1 MVVAVCLS
9 GVCFGQDFQDK
20 PDALSADEKR
30 NESQV
35 DRLEEARKKWREA
48 MEGLDFPLILF
59 TQQESDEDI
68 KPGPG
73 FVFGGDPTYAKGL
86 SSLIQN
92 LMFTAEAGTGLL
104 DSESVEAAA
113 FRDVE
118 AVLKEGGAIDEVD
131 ALLQSVNADYAVVLE
146 YLNLPDGK
154 FRVLGRIVD
163 AHRGRR
169 YETAPATIPG
179 GDQKALRRGGEAL
192 FQGIADIMVRIA
204 SPSAMIYN
212 YTVKLQSSEQVV
224 SRIREIS
231 EAVAGLN
238 GVKSRNVRFGLDN
251 RWYSARVRY
260 DGGALYLAS
269 DLQKLLQNKFGLRCT
284 VMQADGG
291 VIARL
296 NENLGAPLWRILAD
310 PAVDD
315 PKGVRADFRE
325 RYEFAG
331 RPRVAVLLRSGPE
344 LSMVAAGLEAALEA
358 ALIEAGLDVKSG
370 SELRD
375 AVGRSL
381 VLDPDRPEGEAVDE
395 EAVTDAVFG
404 LDGVDV
410 FVTGTIF
417 NESDSQRLGDSRV
430 QMRMITRQSK
440 RMLGVVAW
448 PSNKADADADYRV
461 DRNDDGDI
469 GTFLAGSILD
479 IYHRMKLV
487 SGKSIEVIVSGL
499 GSSRQLT
506 LLAEG
511 LETAAGVLGVVD
523 PRFDAGSGRFTIR
536 YEGAYEDC
544 QRSVQQVLGAMM
556 FEAKIDESTL
566 EILRISVR
574 PRQ

>member
-1 MVVAVCLS
+1 MLIAVCLS
-9 GVCFGQDFQDK
+9 GVSFGQDFQDK

-35 DRLEEARKKWREA
+35 DKLEEARKKWREA

-59 TQQESDEDI
+59 TQQESEEDS

-73 FVFGGDPTYAKGL
+73 FVFGGDPTYARGL

-92 LMFTAEAGTGLL
+92 LMFTAEAGTDLL
-104 DSESVEAAA
+104 DAESAEAAA
-113 FRDVE
+113 FRDAE
-118 AVLKEGGAIDEVD
+118 AVLKEGGAFDEVD

-163 AHRGRR
+163 ARRGRR
-169 YETAPATIPG
+169 YDTAPATIPG

-204 SPSAMIYN
+204 SPSAKIYN
-212 YTVKLQSSEQVV
+212 YTVKLQGSKQVV

-251 RWYSARVRY
+251 GWYSARVRY
-260 DGGALYLAS
+260 DDGALYLAS
-269 DLQKLLQNKFGLRCT
+269 DLQKLLQSKFGLRCT

-344 LSMVAAGLEAALEA
+344 LSMVAAELEAALEA

-375 AVGRSL
+375 AIGRSL
-381 VLDPDRPEGEAVDE
+381 VFDPDRPEGEAVDE

-404 LDGVDV
+404 LDGVDM

-417 NESDSQRLGDSRV
+417 TESDSQRLGDSRV
-430 QMRMITRQSK
+430 QIRMITRQSK

-448 PSNKADADADYRV
+448 PSKKADADADYRV

-479 IYHRMKLV
+479 VYHRMKLM

-506 LLAEG
+506 LLADN
-511 LETAAGVLGVVD
+511 LEVAAGVLGVVD

>member
-1 MVVAVCLS
+1 MLIAVCLS
-9 GVCFGQDFQDK
+9 GVSFGQDFQKK
-20 PDALSADEKR
+20 PDAPSADEKR

-35 DRLEEARKKWREA
+35 DKLEEAREKWREA

-59 TQQESDEDI
+59 TQQESDEDS

-92 LMFTAEAGTGLL
+92 LMFTAEAGTDLL
-104 DSESVEAAA
+104 DAESAGAAA
-113 FRDVE
+113 FRDAE

-163 AHRGRR
+163 ARRGRR
-169 YETAPATIPG
+169 YDTAPATIPG

-204 SPSAMIYN
+204 SPSAKIYN
-212 YTVKLQSSEQVV
+212 YTVKLQGSKQVV

-251 RWYSARVRY
+251 GWYSARVRY
-260 DGGALYLAS
+260 DDGALYLAS
-269 DLQKLLQNKFGLRCT
+269 DLQKILQSKFGLRCT

-344 LSMVAAGLEAALEA
+344 LSMVAAELEAALEA

-404 LDGVDV
+404 LDGVDM

-417 NESDSQRLGDSRV
+417 TESDSQRLGDSRV
-430 QMRMITRQSK
+430 QIRMITRQSK

-448 PSNKADADADYRV
+448 PSKKADADADYRV

-479 IYHRMKLV
+479 VYHRMKLM

-506 LLAEG
+506 LLADN
-511 LETAAGVLGVVD
+511 LEVAAGVLGVVD

>member
-1 MVVAVCLS
+1 MLIAVCLS
-9 GVCFGQDFQDK
+9 GVSFGQDFQDK

-59 TQQESDEDI
+59 TQQESDEDS

-92 LMFTAEAGTGLL
+92 LMFTAEAGTDLL
-104 DSESVEAAA
+104 DAESAEAAA
-113 FRDVE
+113 FRDAE
-118 AVLKEGGAIDEVD
+118 AVLKEGGAFDEVD

-163 AHRGRR
+163 ARRGRR
-169 YETAPATIPG
+169 YDTAPATIPG

-204 SPSAMIYN
+204 SPSAKIYN
-212 YTVKLQSSEQVV
+212 YTVKLQGSKQVV

-251 RWYSARVRY
+251 GWYSARVRY
-260 DGGALYLAS
+260 DDGALYLAS
-269 DLQKLLQNKFGLRCT
+269 DLQKLLQSKFGLRCT

-344 LSMVAAGLEAALEA
+344 LSMVAAELEAALEA

-375 AVGRSL
+375 AIGRSL
-381 VLDPDRPEGEAVDE
+381 VFDPDRPEGEAVDE

-404 LDGVDV
+404 LDGVDM

-417 NESDSQRLGDSRV
+417 TESDSQRLGDSRV
-430 QMRMITRQSK
+430 QIRMITRQSK

-448 PSNKADADADYRV
+448 PSKKADADADYRV

-479 IYHRMKLV
+479 VYHRMKLM

-506 LLAEG
+506 LLADN
-511 LETAAGVLGVVD
+511 LEVAAGVLGVVD